1 MPKGKTLTAGKW
13 NETESNEYN
22 RAAKMYDPVLRFL
35 KKLQEENDGIER
47 DSPQAACREGS
58 QQEGA
63 AQQEDS
69 NPW

>member
-35 KKLQEENDGIER
+35 KQLQEENNAE
-47 DSPQAACREGS
+47 SFPQESSKETS
-58 QQEGA
+58 QE
-63 AQQEDS
+63 S
-69 NPW
+69 R